1 MSFLPKAAG
10 TLAGGVLGGQ
20 MFGGSSPVG
29 TLAGGVIGGGVADK
43 LLGTGKKDAPVGA
56 TQSPYYKPQMDANGN
71 PIAMR
76 SGRGAK
82 ALSV

>member
-20 MFGGSSPVG
+20 MFGGSSPIG
-29 TLAGGVIGGGVADK
+29 TLAGGVIGGGMADK
-43 LLGTGKKDAPVGA
+43 LLGTGKKTPDQG
-56 TQSPYYKPQMDANGN
+56 QRNSPYYKPQMDANGN
-71 PIAMR
+71 PITMR